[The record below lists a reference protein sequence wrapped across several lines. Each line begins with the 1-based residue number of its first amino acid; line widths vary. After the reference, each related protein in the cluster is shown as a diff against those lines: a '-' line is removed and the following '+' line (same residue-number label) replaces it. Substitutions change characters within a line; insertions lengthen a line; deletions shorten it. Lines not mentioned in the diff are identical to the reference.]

1 MKILLIGPTDSIWV
15 KAYIENVLLNQKIEI
30 TVIGKKNNRF
40 FNFYKD
46 NNIRIIDT
54 DVVAT
59 KNSSIKK
66 YQDIFVLYIIF
77 LKRDL
82 SMFYMLNMP
91 TIMA

>member
-66 YQDIFVLYIIF
+66 ISRYICPLYNFFKSIYF
-77 LKRDL
+77 C
-82 SMFYMLNMP
+82 
-91 TIMA
+91 